1 LIAIDTN
8 LLVYAHRRESRF
20 HLQAASLIKSL
31 AEGREAWAVPWP
43 CIYEFF
49 SVVTH
54 PKIWK
59 AAASSPDEAARQV
72 RGWTASPT
80 MRLLQEPPDFMET
93 LDAYLQLP
101 RVRGPIVH
109 DARIAALCA
118 AHGVTELLTRD
129 RDFQL
134 FAGLRTRDPFG

>member
-1 LIAIDTN
+1 
-8 LLVYAHRRESRF
+8 
-20 HLQAASLIKSL
+20 
-31 AEGREAWAVPWP
+31 
-43 CIYEFF
+43 
-49 SVVTH
+49 
-54 PKIWK
+54 
-59 AAASSPDEAARQV
+59 
-72 RGWTASPT
+72 

-118 AHGVTELLTRD
+118 AHGVTELLTKD